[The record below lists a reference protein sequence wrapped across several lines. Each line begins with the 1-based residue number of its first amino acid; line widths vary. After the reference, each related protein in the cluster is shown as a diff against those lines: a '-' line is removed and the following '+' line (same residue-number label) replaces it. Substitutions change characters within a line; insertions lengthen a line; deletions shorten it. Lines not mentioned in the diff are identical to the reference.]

1 MIEIDSHLV
10 LVECIECF
18 RFSLIN
24 AVDSDS
30 GYFETQGFEERVEF
44 YQFWLY
50 VDTLRDQEDETKRRE
65 CWADLDL
72 EKSLSHFVLNV
83 WQEIAQA
90 LFCLFL

>member
-1 MIEIDSHLV
+1 MISNLIRRGNYSLWSVDCLKKLGALNRRIMIEIDSHLV

-44 YQFWLY
+44 YQF
-50 VDTLRDQEDETKRRE
+50 
-65 CWADLDL
+65 
-72 EKSLSHFVLNV
+72 
-83 WQEIAQA
+83 
-90 LFCLFL
+90 